1 MYPAD
6 PNQGLT
12 DQQRKEANAEFRNP
26 TPGKGPGMWVDNK
39 SAPGGKSWVPKL
51 TDAQREANS
60 GWTGPVDYSRQGGGL
75 VAGGGG
81 GFDSNYVG
89 NGAPGGGMMM
99 PQGGGQS
106 FKPIPQ
112 LAGNEPIGGGLASM
126 YPQGTGQAS
135 MFGPTGRQGGGSTA
149 PNTGAG
155 NQWEGWDFAKQG
167 GGNPAAGGAP
177 DAGIIAQN
185 QQRAGLAGLKQQ
197 AAGPQVMPVAPN
209 QSVVSKANPQGLNM
223 LVQQSKKK
231 PLKKSPQ
238 TYRPTQVGVYT

>member
-1 MYPAD
+1 MFPST
-6 PNQGLT
+6 NQPGPRPWQNDQTGTGQGGGAQTTGIVRGDEGGMGRNMAGLG
-12 DQQRKEANAEFRNP
+12 Q
-26 TPGKGPGMWVDNK
+26 
-39 SAPGGKSWVPKL
+39 GG
-51 TDAQREANS
+51 
-60 GWTGPVDYSRQGGGL
+60 GGGL

-81 GFDSNYVG
+81 GFDSTYVG
-89 NGAPGGGMMM
+89 RGAPGSGMVN

-112 LAGNEPIGGGLASM
+112 LAGNEPIGGGLASL
-126 YPQGTGQAS
+126 YPQGTGQVS